1 MGNLSFFTV
10 KQKLNDYF
18 LIMFEKQISKYGLLL
33 ISTSIITL
41 ALIAFSKAE
50 AASIKE
56 AIELDRN
63 GFYEEAIEQWEK
75 LQLESKVNIKFF
87 SGLKISG
94 TNAKLGHL
102 NRAEEVS
109 KALTLSNPQRYE
121 SWFSYANASSA
132 LKKYSQAISAFKKS
146 IALNPDE
153 GLGKVGLAL
162 AFFGDE
168 KPDLAIAELK
178 GAMKI
183 FKANKN
189 ISWYRDCR
197 LAIRQI
203 KDFARFPKKFADL
216 WLKKNLKRIQDTF
229 ENSVLDFEKILEA
242 K

>member
-1 MGNLSFFTV
+1 MGNLSFYME

-18 LIMFEKQISKYGLLL
+18 LIMDEKQKLRYCLLL
-33 ISTSIITL
+33 ILSAIITL
-41 ALIAFSKAE
+41 TFIPFSKTE

-75 LQLESKVNIKFF
+75 LQLESTVNIQFF
-87 SGLKISG
+87 AGLKISG
-94 TNAKLGHL
+94 NNAKLGNL

-109 KALTLSNPQRYE
+109 KALTLSTPQQYE
-121 SWFSYANASSA
+121 SWFSYANVSGA

-146 IALNPDE
+146 IALKPDE
-153 GLGKVGLAL
+153 GLGKVGLAF

-203 KDFARFPKKFADL
+203 KDFNRFPPKFADL
-216 WLKKNLKRIQDTF
+216 WLEKNLKRIQDTF
-229 ENSVLDFEKILEA
+229 ENSVLDFKKILEA